1 MDKIWIIWNPITR
14 LKETEELESDLRN
27 AKENPK
33 DLAEIWAKYIQFEL
47 KKGDPVRIEFT
58 YERATTQLCL
68 NPSLWVQ
75 YLQWARKI
83 KSSNVLSVAKRATRN
98 CSWDAELWGRDW
110 LFKFHQF
117 ETNMKS
123 PLTSSLNETE
133 LLKLPHYWIRQKIAH
148 SKIFWDFSY
157 RLSNSVVWRLQ
168 KQRSVS
174 LKKTRF

>member
-83 KSSNVLSVAKRATRN
+83 KSSNVLSVAKRASRN
-98 CSWDAELWGRDW
+98 CSWDADLWGRDW

-117 ETNMKS
+117 KTNMKS
-123 PLTSSLNETE
+123 PLTSSFESVKLLNRTNDSSIDAPWWGDLGKTQE
-133 LLKLPHYWIRQKIAH
+133 KI
-148 SKIFWDFSY
+148 SKISRLRNFWKTVF
-157 RLSNSVVWRLQ
+157 Q
-168 KQRSVS
+168 S
-174 LKKTRF
+174 LNR

>member
-1 MDKIWIIWNPITR
+1 MDKISIIWNPITR

-98 CSWDAELWGRDW
+98 CSWEADLWGRDW
-110 LFKFHQF
+110 IIISR
-117 ETNMKS
+117 N
-123 PLTSSLNETE
+123 
-133 LLKLPHYWIRQKIAH
+133 
-148 SKIFWDFSY
+148 
-157 RLSNSVVWRLQ
+157 SN
-168 KQRSVS
+168 KYE
-174 LKKTRF
+174 K